1 MTAHCAPETAAADYW
16 GEEYWLQIN
25 NVYTSNP
32 IYPAALAQYARFD
45 QKPYFLIESR
55 YENERRDADGI
66 SEQRLRT
73 QAYQA
78 LLSGAMGQVFGNA
91 PIWYF
96 NAKGLFPEIRLT
108 WQHELNGRGSQSMTH
123 LGSLFAAYSWWKLEP
138 DASNATLTAGL
149 GSGRDRAVAA
159 RAADGSFAIAYM
171 PSVRTVTVN
180 LAQLAGPQVNIRW
193 YDPANGTYATAEGS
207 PLRASGPQTFR
218 PPGKNSSKFGDWA
231 LIIEST
237 Q

>member
-1 MTAHCAPETAAADYW
+1 
-16 GEEYWLQIN
+16 
-25 NVYTSNP
+25 
-32 IYPAALAQYARFD
+32 LAQYARFD